1 MCNVQPALQQ
11 ALLGSAAYG
20 TLGILNAKKKGS
32 LSTLALAICHE
43 YTCF

>member
-32 LSTLALAICHE
+32 LYTLALAICHE